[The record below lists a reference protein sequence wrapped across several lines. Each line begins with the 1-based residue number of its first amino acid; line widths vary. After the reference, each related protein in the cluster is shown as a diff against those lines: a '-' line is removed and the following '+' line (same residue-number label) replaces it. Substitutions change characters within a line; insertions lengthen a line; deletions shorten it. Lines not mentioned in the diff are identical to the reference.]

1 MPCVTSSHA
10 RRPLRRRS
18 HLRRGTGGRPVR
30 AGSGAPVRP
39 WRLDHPGRPD
49 RGRRVHLPSGG
60 SSTGSSADAPSGPV
74 TYSGEYRC
82 LPSSA
87 EGRPVQVSP
96 ALEDAHQ
103 SIGLSGSPAVCD
115 GAVHP
120 WSTTT
125 DSAPT
130 GDLRPVVHLYRLDPA
145 NLGWLTVPVPTELA
159 HAG

>member
-1 MPCVTSSHA
+1 MRHFPLTLGALCVAALTCGAAPAAALSA
-10 RRPLRRRS
+10 PVPAPLS
-18 HLRRGTGGRPVR
+18 VPGDWITLDAPTGG
-30 AGSGAPVRP
+30 AASTS
-39 WRLDHPGRPD
+39 
-49 RGRRVHLPSGG
+49 PSGG